1 MLEPEP
7 SAKWAGC
14 RSAREKER
22 QARNAAETERDR
34 ASAAEKVAKN
44 DRAVAEA
51 TVKFLHDDLLAQA
64 DPLLE
69 PDRDLKLRTLLD
81 RAAAAIAGRYDAAP
95 LVEASIR
102 QLIGDIYEC
111 LGEYDLTRV
120 HLERAREIYQQQLDF
135 NDAQLAG
142 QYKQSGSAGNEPRAL
157 LTF

>member
-14 RSAREKER
+14 RSAREKEI

-81 RAAAAIAGRYDAAP
+81 RAAATIARRYDAAP

-111 LGEYDLTRV
+111 LRDDLRGFDGLEKSTSSSLTSTTRV
-120 HLERAREIYQQQLDF
+120 VWSIQTVWL
-135 NDAQLAG
+135 G
-142 QYKQSGSAGNEPRAL
+142 WK
-157 LTF
+157 